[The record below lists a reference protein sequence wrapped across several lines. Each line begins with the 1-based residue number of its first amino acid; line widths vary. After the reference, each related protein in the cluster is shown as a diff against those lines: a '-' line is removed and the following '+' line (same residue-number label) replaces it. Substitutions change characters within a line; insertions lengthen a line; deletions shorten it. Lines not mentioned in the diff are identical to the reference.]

1 MKLFSEFSECFALQ
15 RKLCYHAILGAVCCS
30 LVACQEVRHSDV
42 PLSREEALQKAGIK
56 LPLPSTAKNIRFH
69 LSGSTQ
75 NWNLYLSFE
84 APLADTEKTIQKE
97 LSFYSAR
104 EKDLKSGLIEE
115 YPRKPISPEALTPK
129 IKNAAPRW
137 WLPTEIKKGYFIG
150 SSDPHSGPRFW
161 VDTDTSQVFF
171 FEHF

>member
-1 MKLFSEFSECFALQ
+1 MNLVNECIALQ
-15 RKLCYHAILGAVCCS
+15 RKIFYSAVLGAVYCS
-30 LVACQEVRHSDV
+30 LVACQEVRYSDV
-42 PLSREEALQKAGIK
+42 PLSREEALQMAGIK
-56 LPLPSTAKNIRFH
+56 LPLPNTAKNIRFY

-84 APLADTEKTIQKE
+84 APLADTEQTIHKE
-97 LSFYSAR
+97 LSFYSMR
-104 EKDLKSGLIEE
+104 EKELNSGLTQE
-115 YPRKPISPEALTPK
+115 YPIKSISPETLTPK

-150 SSDPHSGPRFW
+150 SSSLHSGPQFW